1 MIHCSKNIEAKMS
14 KETWDCLLKVYE
26 TKGLTNKLFL
36 KHQFFAYKM
45 SPMDNMFDHINKL
58 KFIFQ

>member
-1 MIHCSKNIEAKMS
+1 MS